1 MTPTYNLSNI
11 EQFNQIAPEDT
22 NGMFTKRLLD
32 KKSES
37 DIQQLD
43 AILEDYINFLLTTP
57 NSLYYGED
65 QRHYCVWIKQQFLI
79 RGTEDFVIA
88 GLFYNGSLI
97 KVICGYKL
105 EVAWNKPV
113 VENVIP
119 YYVIGLLYF
128 KERNWKIPTNDITAL
143 DEMITSHFESRGFST
158 GFMTVKAPKNI
169 ISTTNGITINKHI
182 NEIFVKTWGGN
193 HNYYVEKIFRTQ
205 KDVDEYK
212 FSAFRVLFPK
222 RLKRPLLLLTFKLK
236 QAEL

>member
-1 MTPTYNLSNI
+1 MIEARILNNTIPSDVTQFSEIVDEYATFQRDKPNALYCYESMT
-11 EQFNQIAPEDT
+11 D
-22 NGMFTKRLLD
+22 FTIWL
-32 KKSES
+32 KK
-37 DIQQLD
+37 
-43 AILEDYINFLLTTP
+43 
-57 NSLYYGED
+57 
-65 QRHYCVWIKQQFLI
+65 QFLI

-128 KERNWKIPTNDITAL
+128 KERSWKIPTNDITAL

-169 ISTTNGITINKHI
+169 ISTTNGVTINKHI

-205 KDVDEYK
+205 KDIDEYK
-212 FSAFRVLFPK
+212 FRAFKVLVPK